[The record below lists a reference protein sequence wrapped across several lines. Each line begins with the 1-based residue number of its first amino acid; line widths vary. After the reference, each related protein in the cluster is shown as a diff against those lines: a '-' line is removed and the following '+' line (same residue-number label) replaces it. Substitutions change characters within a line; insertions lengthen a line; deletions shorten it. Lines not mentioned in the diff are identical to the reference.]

1 MAKTKERGEER
12 LKRPEPIKRDGA
24 YVMMLFITLV
34 AVATGCVLLH
44 LDNDEYGKTQPPKEA
59 PVVRKLGE
67 ELKVDPVAA
76 PPAPAPVDPMAPA
89 PMPPM
94 MP

>member
-1 MAKTKERGEER
+1 MAKTKDRTDER

-24 YVMMLFITLV
+24 YVMMLVVTLV

-44 LDNDEYGKTQPPKEA
+44 LDNDEYGKTTPPKEA

-67 ELKVDPVAA
+67 ELKGEAA
-76 PPAPAPVDPMAPA
+76 APAPAPAPA
-89 PMPPM
+89 PMDMDPM
-94 MP
+94 PMTP